1 MMNKPTSNK
10 AIRIAACAAF
20 LITAAASGS
29 ALAAPGG
36 NGNGK
41 GLGNG
46 GGGVDSGP
54 NTSGV
59 SIDVEL
65 KTVEGKKELV
75 LEIVM
80 ENYSDDSPDVDDAH
94 VSEITVQFRQQSLPD
109 GPWVDL
115 GLEISDTNAPE
126 DGWTVPYVAPGELN
140 YPGDE
145 TALYSIE
152 YCGLLG
158 GLGDFRLNADVTVTL
173 SNGKKT
179 THKGRCDDWDRDSD
193 GDRFIDYGVVSDE
206 SLITVTT
213 DGTACGPK

>member
-179 THKGRCDDWDRDSD
+179 THKGRCDNPFEDVDPYD
-193 GDRFIDYGVVSDE
+193 GLDDADQ
-206 SLITVTT
+206 SLITVTNI
-213 DGTACGPK
+213 GTCGPKQ